1 MRGGDGGG
9 KDVYGLCEVVNEG
22 KEGEGGMCRF
32 CEVVNEG
39 RHEGK
44 ATCKGFR

>member
-1 MRGGDGGG
+1 M
-9 KDVYGLCEVVNEG
+9 YGLCEVVNEEG
-22 KEGEGGMCRF
+22 EGEGGMCRF